1 MDKPRTLLR
10 NPARLKRKS
19 KHAAGS
25 LLRYFLLIGVGVVF
39 LYPIL
44 YMIVNSFKNVTD
56 LVNPTIEWV
65 PSSLYI
71 GNFRKALQVLDYG
84 RSFVFTLLLV
94 TAATL
99 LQTLCCSLAGYA
111 LAVTAFLSRGCGRHD
126 RRHLHHPDPVTLIPK
141 YLLYT
146 TYHLVDSPLAVLVP
160 SAFGQGVN
168 SAIFILVFY
177 QFFSSY
183 PKSFDEAAQMD
194 GAGLWK
200 VFFRIALPICVP
212 AVIISLLFSF
222 VWTWNETY
230 TSGTLMGKSFR
241 TLPMKL
247 ASFVESYN
255 TAYSSGTAGLSRL
268 NEGIRLSAT
277 CWSSPPCSLCT
288 WCCSGSLSKAS
299 SPPDSQ
305 ENNRIHSKHPR
316 PPGGR
321 GCLPKSKTV
330 RYERQLLNGL
340 LGPGESVVH
349 HQNILTVP

>member
-10 NPARLKRKS
+10 NPARLKRQS
-19 KHAAGS
+19 KRAAGS

-111 LAVTAFLSRGCGRHD
+111 LARH
-126 RRHLHHPDPVTLIPK
+126 RFPLKGMWIVMIVATFIIPTQVTLIPK

-277 CWSSPPCSLCT
+277 MLVIAPL
-288 WCCSGSLSKAS
+288 LALYLVL
-299 SPPDSQ
+299 Q
-305 ENNRIHSKHPR
+305 
-316 PPGGR
+316 
-321 GCLPKSKTV
+321 
-330 RYERQLLNGL
+330 RQFIEGIESTGL
-340 LGPGESVVH
+340 TGE
-349 HQNILTVP
+349 